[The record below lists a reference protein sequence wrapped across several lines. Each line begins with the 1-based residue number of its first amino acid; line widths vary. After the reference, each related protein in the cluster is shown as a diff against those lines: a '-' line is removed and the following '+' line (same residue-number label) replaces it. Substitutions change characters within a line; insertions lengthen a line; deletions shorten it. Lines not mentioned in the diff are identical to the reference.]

1 MAGTLSQ
8 KLDCSLLVPNETHS
22 VDSRIEA
29 GLRRLLPSGSISQ
42 TSQDTQSDAAS
53 TQVKV
58 RRFHVSGVHQ
68 LSEEMSPIVS
78 ALAWMLGGGGPW
90 SREA

>member
-1 MAGTLSQ
+1 M
-8 KLDCSLLVPNETHS
+8 PNETHS

-58 RRFHVSGVHQ
+58 RRFRVSGVHQ
-68 LSEEMSPIVS
+68 LSEEMRPIVS
-78 ALAWMLGGGGPW
+78 ALAWMLGGRRGLGAARLERW
-90 SREA
+90 L